1 MAPPRLHLEDLD
13 DDGQVWRRIERALLG
28 ADDLRRRR
36 IRILVRGA
44 VLKRRV
50 SDDAFQSFLRLEE
63 AWTARSSAELL
74 LVARWAFEEG
84 RRAGQEER

>member
-1 MAPPRLHLEDLD
+1 MVPPRLDLEDLD
-13 DDGQVWRRIERALLG
+13 DDGQLWRRIERVLLG
-28 ADDLRRRR
+28 DADLRRRR

-50 SDDAFQSFLRLEE
+50 SDEAVQSFLRLEE
-63 AWTARSSAELL
+63 AWTARSSTELL

-84 RRAGQEER
+84 RRAGLEER